1 MKKLMKKLLKKL
13 SKETKIKVP
22 QQINFI
28 GELLKNTGATM
39 FSKKVRGNY
48 FNFTQ
53 NSVTIV

>member
-13 SKETKIKVP
+13 SKETKIKDP

-48 FNFTQ
+48 F
-53 NSVTIV
+53 